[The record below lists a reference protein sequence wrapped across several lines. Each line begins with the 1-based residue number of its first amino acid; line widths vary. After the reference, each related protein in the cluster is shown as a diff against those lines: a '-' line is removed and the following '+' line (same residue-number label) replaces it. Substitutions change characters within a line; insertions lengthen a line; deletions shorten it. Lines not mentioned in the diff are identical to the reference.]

1 MSDDENFLSRW
12 ARLKRETARPAPAAP
27 APADAPPEQPLPP
40 LESLDFASDFT
51 AFLQDKVEESVKR
64 AALKKLFHSPE
75 FNVMDGLD
83 VYIDDYG
90 APDPIPPEMLSRL
103 AHAREM
109 LFGRDAQQETSP
121 EATSLPRERAPQEQA
136 QGAAAQRPAAGLAEE
151 EAARPAL
158 PPAPGD

>member
-1 MSDDENFLSRW
+1 MTEREAFLSRW
-12 ARLKRETARPAPAAP
+12 ARLKREAAQGAAAVAPAA
-27 APADAPPEQPLPP
+27 AQAESDPPLDPLPP

-51 AFLQDKVEESVKR
+51 AFLQDKVEEAVKR

-90 APDPIPPEMLSRL
+90 APDPIPPQMLEEL

-109 LFGRDAQQETSP
+109 LFGPRQQEG
-121 EATSLPRERAPQEQA
+121 RQ
-136 QGAAAQRPAAGLAEE
+136 AAAGESEAAGEDSPPQAPAAAGREQEGTAVPPKPPSS
-151 EAARPAL
+151 EA
-158 PPAPGD
+158 